1 MAAKFRFIGTTD
13 ETVECQQC
21 GKTELRNTVVLALL
35 DDDGNTTETVYYG
48 STCAARALGISGGS
62 RRVLDAARGAGMRVA
77 DAARHSR
84 SILDHYD
91 FAYAGRI
98 TGEDILNAVPAYIA
112 ANPGAADNAF
122 ANIRAMVKRH
132 QQAIA
137 EANLIGA

>member
-1 MAAKFRFIGTTD
+1 MTAKFRFIGTTD

-48 STCAARALGISGGS
+48 STCAARALGIRGGS
-62 RRVLDAARGAGMRVA
+62 RRVLDAARAAGNRIT
-77 DAARHSR
+77 DAARNSR
-84 SILDHYD
+84 SILDYYG
-91 FAYAGRI
+91 FGYTGRVSS
-98 TGEDILNAVPAYIA
+98 EDLLNAVPAYLA
-112 ANPGAADNAF
+112 ANPNVGDNAF

-132 QQAIA
+132 QQTIA

>member
-1 MAAKFRFIGTTD
+1 MTTKFRFIGTTD

-35 DDDGNTTETVYYG
+35 DDDGNTTETVHYG

-62 RRVLDAARGAGMRVA
+62 RRVLAAACAAGTRIA
-77 DAARHSR
+77 DAARNSR
-84 SILDHYD
+84 ALLDHYG
-91 FAYAGRI
+91 FAYTGRI
-98 TGEDILNAVPAYIA
+98 AGEDILNAVPAFIA

-132 QQAIA
+132 QQTIA